1 MPRRKTAGASPGK
14 RSLPGKGVQSVAAK
28 EDLLLRGCG
37 LGPRRKTCERNDEER
52 KDGSQTEPNLRY
64 LHKKFKKMAE
74 AVGAEGGG
82 GGAAVDSNGGGVD
95 VGVRGVGAVAAVAME
110 AASAD
115 TSPVEA
121 SPPPPASPPSSSN
134 DASSSSSSSSSSE
147 ESKRRAA
154 AASALGGRHVCP
166 YCKLAC
172 AKPSVLQKHVR
183 AHTNERP
190 YPCRTCGFAFKTK
203 SNLYKHCRSR
213 SHALKAERPSSAAA
227 VPGGGGVPDDDE
239 DVGNCLSED
248 GEEDVVEEEGVE
260 VGRPTS
266 PRDAEDAVGKMSP
279 VEDQECQASTNVV
292 SSRPRTIYKPKFHT
306 AALYRDEEEER
317 SRQCRAPTEGE
328 GGGPSVPLSS
338 EMEEQTQPPPAASA
352 PSQEYLRRHV
362 ARIIDENRA
371 IVEGGERSAWSK
383 KRVWGQRGP
392 APNRP
397 APSRES
403 PPPQPPSEVGAD
415 SRLALALLRPP
426 PEQPLNLSRGGASSD
441 AVRWEARALGREDDC
456 SPPARTP
463 PTRVPDAPS
472 PLLARDA
479 VRALEPLPKTCP
491 LCRAQFR
498 DEESLEAHRMCYC
511 DGRGPSYRSRKSS
524 GAEQEDG
531 GRLMGACLPSPG
543 PLLGNT
549 PLVDGYGPPGLSPKV
564 GPPPKKRRTDSL
576 SSSSSSPR
584 SLRHGV
590 PEPFDSA
597 LPPPRGM
604 EEQHMHLREP
614 SPSSMLPAR
623 PANAIHLFGGEV
635 RIREGSETKTL
646 RIEVGGR
653 GGAGRTGGEVLRR
666 EEGGSGGGTGGG
678 GVGGPGGGRDGDTVV
693 TIARSGLHSGG
704 TIVHVRKSSSCEE
717 DGSAPTVRRQKG
729 KGGVG
734 GGGRRSLAPSPTAES
749 SPPSSLSLPIAPQ
762 ISTPDLAPDLRASFG
777 PFTPSHEG
785 VLLSYDPHHHH
796 QPQHHH
802 HHQHPLHHQPP
813 PPSTLAPPPPLPS
826 CPSPSFRAV
835 PPSPARPSP
844 PLPPPPALTRSGSSS
859 SSSSAS
865 SSGVLTIF
873 HGGRAVPF
881 VPGMPGPQGT
891 SHPPP
896 PLLVLPSRSPRPL
909 DLAPDHHGG
918 PPLEVG
924 RVHEGKDAH
933 PNHVFAVDSSSS
945 VALSRE
951 ASPPQPPRVSPVPPS
966 PTVVSVARAESDATA
981 AEDQK
986 KRTRFLRPTSLPL
999 KPGTYPLKKHSQG
1012 NTPLGIGSSGASLVS
1027 PETPR
1032 PRKSYGQ
1039 LYLNGHAY
1047 TYLGLK
1053 CSTRPSF
1060 CCAHRRPPQPM
1071 YVAQGPA
1078 HPRLSMYSNWKVCE
1092 AVTAEPF
1099 GLEPGKA
1106 MRLYDSRHRPSN
1118 TSVAPSQSDGSNA
1131 MILTHSSY
1139 WLLKKERDGLGEKQE
1154 VLEVKEENG
1163 VIDEKMDKENGKPAT
1178 TPPENGRQK
1187 ESEQQCLRT
1196 TTDAEAQSQ
1205 PPARVKIFAGG
1216 FESNEEY
1223 IYVRGR
1229 GRGRYVCEECGIR
1242 CKKPSM
1248 LKKHIRTHTDV
1259 RPFTCRHCCFSF
1271 KTKGNL
1277 TKHMKSKAHFK
1288 KCVEMGIVPVPT
1300 TVDESHIDEE
1310 SLAKQQAQRA
1320 ASLAEGESESDDD
1333 DDEEEEDDEEEDE
1346 DEDDE
1351 DNVDGADSS
1360 KGKMEQE
1367 EREVARSLL
1376 SLSKSIDPTN
1386 GIGRMSAPPEPI
1398 SSYAPQSGLTPL
1410 LSRPRSYPYISHL
1423 PNQSLSPP
1431 LPSEEK
1437 ARIILPESDAGVGDS
1452 NIFPVSSSSSTLVA
1466 VASGQRYY
1474 FPSRRDAQERA
1485 TEENLNVI
1493 KAGGPS
1499 PSKSGRDTSS
1509 PNAGPP
1515 VFNAANVDVAD
1526 QEANELEDSANGGSY
1541 GPVDLSTSGMGSLPS
1556 TPEERGART
1565 GGWWA
1570 RGPERE
1576 EPIRLNSRGMGQPA
1590 FVLATV
1596 LPHSPYGT
1604 MPGTPTTPVREHP
1617 SEILAP
1623 VPSDSAALL
1632 ASLCSTVNKLP
1643 QSTLDASSGGGSVA
1657 TTPTVDDSTPGGGT
1671 MLQAYLTER
1680 ALQDVRLKRQQRSPF
1695 HPSVREEQVEVV
1707 PISGACNVITS
1718 IGSCS
1723 ISLHPSAVPKGVSVC
1738 PSPRIV
1744 DSPTYEVVKAAEV
1757 MQEVQVKACDSI
1769 PRKDWSETERE
1780 NGEVNVYCASTAS
1793 TVARVIERPCALSS
1807 NHSSASPV
1815 LRQAKTT
1822 DAQLAAESN
1831 CITPVGSSEVLKL
1844 SHVIGPR
1851 VPSCSPKAEFMP
1863 PLSGPS
1869 SSYTGVTEDGRSMC
1883 AICHK
1888 VFSKASQLRLHV
1900 NIHYFE
1906 RPFRC
1911 DSCAVSFRT
1920 RGHLQKHQRSV
1931 SHQNKVSMNS
1941 TFGMP
1946 TTENPRPF
1954 KCGDCKIAFRIHG
1967 HLAKHLRSKMHI
1979 MRLECVGKLPFGTY
1993 AEVER
1998 SGISLADIDTSDCEN
2013 SLESLQ
2019 ILAQKLYEKDPTKLQ
2034 HWERTRALSE
2044 SSEDEAMGY
2053 HRDEPGHG
2061 IPVPNGPLHSSSL
2074 MRPSVLEQ
2082 TASRRAFCGTLTSDY
2097 EDASDGESH
2106 LMLQPQLTRS
2116 FICDFCDAGFTSKQ
2130 LLQNHLLVH
2139 QQSSPDNCL

>member
-1 MPRRKTAGASPGK
+1 MPRRKTAGVSPGK
-14 RSLPGKGVQSVAAK
+14 LAVGNAPRSHAELPCYTGVQSVAAK

-37 LGPRRKTCERNDEER
+37 LAPRRKNCETNDGER

-74 AVGAEGGG
+74 AVGAEAGGGAVESNGGGGGG
-82 GGAAVDSNGGGVD
+82 GGAE
-95 VGVRGVGAVAAVAME
+95 VRGGAVAPVAME
-110 AASAD
+110 APSAD

-121 SPPPPASPPSSSN
+121 SPPPPASPPSTSN
-134 DASSSSSSSSSSE
+134 DASSSSSSSSSE

-154 AASALGGRHVCP
+154 AATPGAAAATGAGRHICP

-227 VPGGGGVPDDDE
+227 AALPGAEDDE
-239 DVGNCLSED
+239 ED
-248 GEEDVVEEEGVE
+248 EEEVSNGVSGEEEEEEGVE
-260 VGRPTS
+260 EDDSPREESGSSSGGGGYGGTGKTS
-266 PRDAEDAVGKMSP
+266 PM
-279 VEDQECQASTNVV
+279 EDQECQSVAASLAN
-292 SSRPRTIYKPKFHT
+292 SRPRTIYKPKFHT
-306 AALYRDEEEER
+306 AALYRDEEEQQQQ
-317 SRQCRAPTEGE
+317 SQQCRAMAEGA
-328 GGGPSVPLSS
+328 GGGPSAPMSS
-338 EMEEQTQPPPAASA
+338 EREAPPSQPPPPAASA

-371 IVEGGERSAWSK
+371 IVEGGDRTAWAK
-383 KRVWGQRGP
+383 KRVWGGQRAPAVANSRPGP
-392 APNRP
+392 APSP
-397 APSRES
+397 HTES
-403 PPPQPPSEVGAD
+403 PPPPRPSDPGPE
-415 SRLALALLRPP
+415 SRLALALLRPA
-426 PEQPLNLSRGGASSD
+426 PEQPLNLSRAGPDRA
-441 AVRWEARALGREDDC
+441 RWDPSRAPLRKE
-456 SPPARTP
+456 SPS
-463 PTRVPDAPS
+463 PS
-472 PLLARDA
+472 PLQ
-479 VRALEPLPKTCP
+479 PTLPKTCP

-511 DGRGPSYRSRKSS
+511 EGRGPPSYARKAS
-524 GAEQEDG
+524 GAEAEDVG
-531 GRLMGACLPSPG
+531 HMMGACLPSPG

-549 PLVDGYGPPGLSPKV
+549 PLVDGYNPPGIPAPKV
-564 GPPPKKRRTDSL
+564 GPPPKKRRTDPQP
-576 SSSSSSPR
+576 SPR
-584 SLRHGV
+584 SIRHSAPEYEGPSSVLRG
-590 PEPFDSA
+590 
-597 LPPPRGM
+597 GM
-604 EEQHMHLREP
+604 EDAREQ
-614 SPSSMLPAR
+614 SPSAMLPATR
-623 PANAIHLFGGEV
+623 PSNAVHLFGGEV

-653 GGAGRTGGEVLRR
+653 GGANREVLRG
-666 EEGGSGGGTGGG
+666 EEGGGGAGAAGGA
-678 GVGGPGGGRDGDTVV
+678 GRDGDTVV

-704 TIVHVRKSSSCEE
+704 TIVHVRKTSSCEE
-717 DGSAPTVRRQKG
+717 DAPTVRRPKA
-729 KGGVG
+729 KA
-734 GGGRRSLAPSPTAES
+734 GGRRSLAPSPTGES

-762 ISTPDLAPDLRASFG
+762 ISTPDLAPDLRAPFG
-777 PFTPSHEG
+777 PFPHHDG
-785 VLLSYDPHHHH
+785 VLLGYDH
-796 QPQHHH
+796 
-802 HHQHPLHHQPP
+802 P
-813 PPSTLAPPPPLPS
+813 PPSPS
-826 CPSPSFRAV
+826 LR
-835 PPSPARPSP
+835 ARPSP
-844 PLPPPPALTRSGSSS
+844 PRPSP
-859 SSSSAS
+859 S

-891 SHPPP
+891 P
-896 PLLVLPSRSPRPL
+896 PLLVLPARTPL
-909 DLAPDHHGG
+909 DLG
-918 PPLEVG
+918 PPLP
-924 RVHEGKDAH
+924 EGKDHSPH
-933 PNHVFAVDSSSS
+933 PNHVFA
-945 VALSRE
+945 AEASRE
-951 ASPPQPPRVSPVPPS
+951 ATPPPPRQQPPPPPPPPPPPRVSPVPPQAS
-966 PTVVSVARAESDATA
+966 PTPTRAENDSTA
-981 AEDQK
+981 PEDQK
-986 KRTRFLRPTSLPL
+986 KKSRFLRPTSLPL

-1106 MRLYDSRHRPSN
+1106 MRLYDSRHRPSD

-1139 WLLKKERDGLGEKQE
+1139 WLLKKERDVLGEKE
-1154 VLEVKEENG
+1154 ETVEVKEEA
-1163 VIDEKMDKENGKPAT
+1163 VDMEEKMDKENGKSAAT
-1178 TPPENGRQK
+1178 SVKSERTK
-1187 ESEQQCLRT
+1187 ESEQQCT
-1196 TTDAEAQSQ
+1196 KSSADAEGQSQ

-1333 DDEEEEDDEEEDE
+1333 DDEEDDEEEEE
-1346 DEDDE
+1346 DEEDEE
-1351 DNVDGADSS
+1351 DNADGADSS

-1376 SLSKSIDPTN
+1376 SLSESIDPTN
-1386 GIGRMSAPPEPI
+1386 GIGRLPPPPPPEPV

-1410 LSRPRSYPYISHL
+1410 LSRPRSYPYLSHL
-1423 PNQSLSPP
+1423 PDQSISPP
-1431 LPSEEK
+1431 LPAEEK
-1437 ARIILPESDAGVGDS
+1437 ARVLPPDADVVNPESH
-1452 NIFPVSSSSSTLVA
+1452 IFPSSSSSTMVA

-1474 FPSRRDAQERA
+1474 FPSRRDAQAQEKV
-1485 TEENLNVI
+1485 TEESVNAVKTPTPLRLSVRD
-1493 KAGGPS
+1493 AS
-1499 PSKSGRDTSS
+1499 PS
-1509 PNAGPP
+1509 AGTP
-1515 VFNAANVDVAD
+1515 VFNATNIDPAD
-1526 QEANELEDSANGGSY
+1526 QDANEMEDGVNGGSY
-1541 GPVDLSTSGMGSLPS
+1541 GPVDLSTGGGAGGSLPS
-1556 TPEERGART
+1556 TPED
-1565 GGWWA
+1565 
-1570 RGPERE
+1570 RGPRIGWRVRGQERE
-1576 EPIRLNSRGMGQPA
+1576 EAIRARNAGQPA
-1590 FVLATV
+1590 FILASV

-1604 MPGTPTTPVREHP
+1604 LPGTPTTPVREHP

-1657 TTPTVDDSTPGGGT
+1657 TTPTMDDNTPGGGT

-1695 HPSVREEQVEVV
+1695 HPLGRDDQVEPV
-1707 PISGACNVITS
+1707 PMTGTCNVITS
-1718 IGSCS
+1718 VGPSA
-1723 ISLHPSAVPKGVSVC
+1723 ISLPPGVVSKVVSMTH
-1738 PSPRIV
+1738 SPRIV
-1744 DSPTYEVVKAAEV
+1744 DSPLYEVAKAAEAI
-1757 MQEVQVKACDSI
+1757 QEVQVKVCETI

-1793 TVARVIERPCALSS
+1793 TVARVIERPCVVSS

-1815 LRQAKTT
+1815 LRQTKTAA
-1822 DAQLAAESN
+1822 DAHSAGESN
-1831 CITPVGSSEVLKL
+1831 SITPVGSSEMMKL
-1844 SHVIGPR
+1844 SHVVGPR

-2019 ILAQKLYEKDPTKLQ
+2019 MLAQKLYEKDPTKLQ

-2044 SSEDEAMGY
+2044 SSEDEGMGY
-2053 HRDEPGHG
+2053 HRDESGHG
-2061 IPVPNGPLHSSSL
+2061 IPVPNGPLHGGTL

-2139 QQSSPDNCL
+2139 QQSPPDNCL